1 MNKHIFLVCMNET
14 GKESNKTFKRRK
26 TPTQIEYTTHSGRKR
41 GE

>member
-1 MNKHIFLVCMNET
+1 MNET